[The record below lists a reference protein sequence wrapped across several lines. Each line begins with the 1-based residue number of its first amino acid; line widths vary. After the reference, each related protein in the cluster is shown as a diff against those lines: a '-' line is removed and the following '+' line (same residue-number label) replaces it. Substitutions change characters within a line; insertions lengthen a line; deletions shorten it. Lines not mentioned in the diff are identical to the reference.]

1 MVAIG
6 IRFISKIGIVEV
18 MLTVSGN
25 SLFAKYSGS
34 FCLICLSDKQAMIGL
49 MQNCDPQSWPV
60 WECNQLAGNNR
71 QEFIQ
76 WAIQIFDQQRY
87 ETSSCALRG
96 SKLYSV
102 FFEVFLKDV
111 LFECLCGRV
120 SSSVI
125 DQGALSFASLCF
137 PSFFEACVRYI
148 RHVLGRCEG
157 QVMRQASQE
166 KSNAQIVEEM
176 HKKVAST
183 VV

>member
-18 MLTVSGN
+18 MLTVSEN
-25 SLFAKYSGS
+25 SLFAYYSGS

-87 ETSSCALRG
+87 ETISCALRG

-120 SSSVI
+120 SSSGI
-125 DQGALSFASLCF
+125 DQGTFQFASLCF
-137 PSFFEACVRYI
+137 PSFFWCMCSIYKTCAW
-148 RHVLGRCEG
+148 
-157 QVMRQASQE
+157 QMRGPGDETS
-166 KSNAQIVEEM
+166 KPGKVKCTNSRGNAQE
-176 HKKVAST
+176 SC
-183 VV
+183 